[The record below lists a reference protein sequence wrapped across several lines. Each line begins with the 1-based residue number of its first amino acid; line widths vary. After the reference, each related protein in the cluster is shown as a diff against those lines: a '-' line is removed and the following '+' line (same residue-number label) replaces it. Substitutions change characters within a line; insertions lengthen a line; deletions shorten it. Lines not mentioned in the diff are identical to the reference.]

1 MSGSIN
7 LTQSLVQKLGSS
19 IVRGELPAGK
29 PLPIEAELGK
39 KFGASRTVM
48 REAVKILSTK
58 GLIGQRPRVG
68 TLRASGRE
76 VGPARRRS
84 PEMDSR
90 PAFLARAWCASSSKC
105 ASASSRPPRRSPPP
119 TPPMPTRNCSS
130 RKLER
135 MKAANEGHFDPV
147 SADIAFHATILEI
160 SHNRFFHQLTPI
172 IETALRFSIRLTNK
186 VKGTL
191 AGLRRPRKDLSRHPQ
206 RQCRRRVRSCR
217 ELIKEALVLVIKTDK
232 ADAEAARR
240 FHEQI
245 RNLAAPAA
253 CRPARPR
260 LSVASHRR

>member
-1 MSGSIN
+1 MSGAIN
-7 LTQSLVQKLGSS
+7 LTQSLVQTLGSS

-29 PLPIEAELGK
+29 PLPIEAELGR

-68 TLRASGRE
+68 TYVHPEEKWDLLDAEVLKWILDRHFSHKLVREFLEVRIGIEPAAAALAAANATDEDKELLRQ
-76 VGPARRRS
+76 
-84 PEMDSR
+84 
-90 PAFLARAWCASSSKC
+90 
-105 ASASSRPPRRSPPP
+105 
-119 TPPMPTRNCSS
+119 
-130 RKLER
+130 KLER

-191 AGLRRPRKDLSRHPQ
+191 PDYEAHERIYRAIRNGNADAAFK
-206 RQCRRRVRSCR
+206 SCR
-217 ELIKEALVLVIKTDK
+217 ELIKEALMLVIKTDK
-232 ADAEAARR
+232 SRT
-240 FHEQI
+240 
-245 RNLAAPAA
+245 P
-253 CRPARPR
+253 
-260 LSVASHRR
+260 